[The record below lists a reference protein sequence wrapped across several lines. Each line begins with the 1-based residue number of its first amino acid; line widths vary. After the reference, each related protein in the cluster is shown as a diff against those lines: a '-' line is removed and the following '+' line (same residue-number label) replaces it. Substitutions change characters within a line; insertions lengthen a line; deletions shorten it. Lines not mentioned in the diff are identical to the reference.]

1 MHALIFYALYMCF
14 DLEFLKDIV
23 ITSKHGHNETCVC
36 LLERKFLVSQ
46 LNLRYYF
53 IWTVEE
59 IFSQMD
65 LRAKFN
71 PHKKVYQIIQ
81 GAAIHSILFTPMVEL
96 VLKRSP
102 SLKSHG
108 KISYSSL
115 FCVCLSEDS
124 KHSQWWPTTMMCIE
138 VFHNHLLWMGKR
150 HFFFFI
156 LQICNDHIHTPTY
169 KRKQDIAVFQG

>member
-1 MHALIFYALYMCF
+1 M
-14 DLEFLKDIV
+14 
-23 ITSKHGHNETCVC
+23 C
-36 LLERKFLVSQ
+36 LLERKFLVSR
-46 LNLRYYF
+46 LNLYYYF

-81 GAAIHSILFTPMVEL
+81 GASIHFPL
-96 VLKRSP
+96 VYINRLIRLMKVAQS
-102 SLKSHG
+102 
-108 KISYSSL
+108 KIAWKKSYSSL
-115 FCVCLSEDS
+115 FSVCLSEDS

-150 HFFFFI
+150 HFFII
-156 LQICNDHIHTPTY
+156 LQICNDNIHT
-169 KRKQDIAVFQG
+169 